1 MTFGHPFAKR
11 ILKEIIHKEQ
21 IPHAMLFSGP
31 KGVGKSTFA
40 NHFVSE
46 LFTKRHGQDQRLES
60 GSHPDIRYYLPEGKT
75 LMHPM
80 SQMQELIKQ
89 AQIPP
94 FEAAQKFFIIHDAH
108 RMLLSSSNALLKIL
122 EEPGEGIHF
131 ILLTDHPELMLETIL
146 SRTFTVP
153 FSQVSDETMDAFIQS
168 RSELS
173 REERKQII
181 FSAHGSFQAAI
192 EAMEKKKDG
201 LTPLLVEILLCGIH
215 GAYPDLLAKLK
226 QLDEI
231 IEDRTRIDEVFTR
244 IFYWYRDLN
253 MITHDAPAERLFF
266 YSYQKELRSCL
277 KRNIPSLE
285 KIHHSMKKA
294 KQASLL
300 NVRIRH
306 IIESFFLEHHL
317 Q

>member
-1 MTFGHPFAKR
+1 MTFGHPFVKR
-11 ILKEIIHKEQ
+11 ILKKIIHKEQ

-40 NHFVSE
+40 NNFVSE
-46 LFTKRHGQDQRLES
+46 LFTKRHGQDQRLKS
-60 GSHPDIRYYLPEGKT
+60 GSHPDIRHYFPEGKT

-89 AQIPP
+89 AQMPP
-94 FEAAQKFFIIHDAH
+94 FEAAQKFYIIHDAH
-108 RMLLSSSNALLKIL
+108 RMLPSSSNALLKIL

-153 FSQVSDETMDAFIQS
+153 FTEVSDDAMDEFIQS

-173 REERKQII
+173 LEERKQII
-181 FSAHGSFQAAI
+181 FSAHGSFQSAI
-192 EAMEKKKDG
+192 EAMEKKDKG
-201 LTPLLVEILLCGIH
+201 LTPLLIEILLCGIH
-215 GAYPDLLAKLK
+215 GAYPELIVKLK
-226 QLDEI
+226 KLDEI
-231 IEDRTRIDEVFTR
+231 LEDRTRIDEVFSG

-253 MITHDAPAERLFF
+253 MITHDAPEERLFF
-266 YSYQKELRSCL
+266 HSYQKELKSCL
-277 KRNIPSLE
+277 KRKIPSLE

-294 KQASLL
+294 KQATLV
-300 NVRIRH
+300 NVRARH